1 MPSLIRIEE
10 RVESREDSDDSGE
23 PIECMLQSRAG
34 EQEQKVADYNDGHAD
49 DEVHEKDR
57 LGAQFVLVCVHHRPI
72 ELAPC
77 AAQQEEPLV
86 ARLIRKTVQLHELA
100 NQSNSAI
107 DIVQV
112 HVMKV
117 TPIEDSTNVYG

>member
-1 MPSLIRIEE
+1 MPIIMMATLMTRCMKKIDLE
-10 RVESREDSDDSGE
+10 RE
-23 PIECMLQSRAG
+23 
-34 EQEQKVADYNDGHAD
+34 
-49 DEVHEKDR
+49 
-57 LGAQFVLVCVHHRPI
+57 FVLVCVHHRPI

-77 AAQQEEPLV
+77 AAQKEEPLV

-117 TPIEDSTNVYG
+117 TPIEDSTNVYGQSGDVVGIIAHHGSHPSSSGLFFDARREKLPSV